1 MCVDATQ
8 TTKTIDGHTD
18 TFEVG
23 KLNPAM
29 VAHHHVFN
37 MPTAIYQRADLSAR
51 LMRKFGELPRKFR
64 RHNLVRGNA
73 PGVKFFNATQLIGL
87 EPSGV
92 SD

>member
-1 MCVDATQ
+1 MDATQ
-8 TTKTIDGHTD
+8 TAKTIDGDTD
-18 TFEVG
+18 TFKVRQ
-23 KLNPAM
+23 LNPAM
-29 VAHHHVFN
+29 VANHHVFN
-37 MPTAIYQRADLSAR
+37 VSAAIYQRADLSAR

-73 PGVKFFNATQLIGL
+73 PSVKFFNATQLIGL